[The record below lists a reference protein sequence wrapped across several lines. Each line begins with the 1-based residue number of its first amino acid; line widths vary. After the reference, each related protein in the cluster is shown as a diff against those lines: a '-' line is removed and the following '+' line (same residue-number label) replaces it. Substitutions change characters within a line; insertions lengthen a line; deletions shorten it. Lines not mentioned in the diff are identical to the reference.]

1 MRRLK
6 YHAALL
12 VANLFF
18 GINYSYYTSLIG
30 VQISSDALYFLRT
43 VAIFL
48 CYTPLMFILGRG
60 RVELR
65 DLWKFA
71 LVTLLL
77 VIGRMYFMLVGMN
90 YTSPIDGS
98 IIATTGP
105 VVMVLIALARAKER
119 VTMWRIAGIALGLSG
134 ALTLI
139 FINPHMGSS
148 YDNKLLGN
156 SLLFISIICS
166 SVDTIYVKS
175 LFSKYHPITILG
187 WAYAFGM
194 LFVLPVFTKD
204 FLQIDFASWSL
215 ATWGEV
221 SYVVVIGTLVATA
234 LNYYGLKGV
243 SATSATVYVYTQPF
257 IATAFA
263 LFRGQDN
270 LTILTAI
277 CCLQIL
283 VGLYFMDKNDR
294 RLEFWHNNEP
304 KTT

>member
-12 VANLFF
+12 AANLCF

-105 VVMVLIALARAKER
+105 VVMVLIALARARER

-175 LFSKYHPITILG
+175 LFAKYHPITILG

-215 ATWGEV
+215 GTWGEV